1 MNNTHNQ
8 SISDFLVSLFEE
20 AGMDVFENNVDRAFL
35 LKFAKVL
42 DSNLKKNVQGKGHV
56 PSFVTLLKD
65 DSEVGSLVSSLG
77 EDTYVLPFVIS
88 MSLMEFSGRG
98 LK

>member
-1 MNNTHNQ
+1 MKKAQDQ

-20 AGMDVFENNVDRAFL
+20 AGMDVFEHDVDQKFL

-42 DSNLKKNVQGKGHV
+42 DLNLKRNVQGKGHV
-56 PSFVTLLKD
+56 PSFVTLLKN

-88 MSLMEFSGRG
+88 KSLVEFSGRG